1 MDRFFSLII
10 LTESL
15 FTCTHYLY
23 VRSKR
28 GIYVPAIG
36 ELYIE
41 CSSGFVVVVVVVVVV
56 LGGLAFRFLFHA
68 YCDEERL

>member
-41 CSSGFVVVVVVVVVV
+41 CSSGFVVVVVVV
-56 LGGLAFRFLFHA
+56 LGVLAFRFLFHA

>member
-1 MDRFFSLII
+1 M
-10 LTESL
+10 
-15 FTCTHYLY
+15 
-23 VRSKR
+23 
-28 GIYVPAIG
+28 PAIG

-41 CSSGFVVVVVVVVVV
+41 CSSGFVVVVVVVVV